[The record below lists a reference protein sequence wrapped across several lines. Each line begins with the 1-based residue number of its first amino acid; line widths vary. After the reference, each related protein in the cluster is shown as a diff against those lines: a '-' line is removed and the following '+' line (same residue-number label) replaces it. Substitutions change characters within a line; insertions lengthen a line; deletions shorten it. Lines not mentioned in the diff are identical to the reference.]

1 VLDPRASSSG
11 VHEVRAPKRFVED
24 ALRVEA
30 GAWLRKNTAS
40 IVAAVTTTAMKPATT
55 QVARLC
61 ITSQTGESHI
71 IVGIGM
77 ALGLPPE
84 QPSDDGA

>member
-1 VLDPRASSSG
+1 M
-11 VHEVRAPKRFVED
+11 APE
-24 ALRVEA
+24 
-30 GAWLRKNTAS
+30 NTAS
-40 IVAAVTTTAMKPATT
+40 IVATVTTTAMKPATT

-61 ITSQTGESHI
+61 ITSQTRESHI

-84 QPSDDGA
+84 QPSDDGAEELACERRRIGPARERPIDGANDEVVTRSE